1 MSYPQ
6 RADRLAIEPVTPA
19 PMNPGILASHAGEVC
34 PPELH
39 VTFPWP
45 SLRETAGPMLPGR
58 LYIVSARTGSGKTLF
73 VRSLLEHWLY
83 AAEPTPVAM
92 WPTETDP
99 AELVRALAASRL
111 GVHPARIEE
120 GDFSR
125 VEGGERA
132 FRDVVADIALALC
145 SSGQG
150 HVKPL
155 WLYGESR
162 PRVGDIRRALK
173 AFAEDGGRVFVV
185 DHLLRLALDL
195 RDLFAS
201 ASEAIRE
208 FKQLAQDFGLVGIV
222 TSQQGRATGGG
233 DRLAWF
239 APPDLSA
246 LKGSGALEEEA
257 DGVLFLHRV
266 LRHDLTDADMAEIR
280 RGRKALKDAIDP
292 TIMGVAV
299 GKARVDGSRVH
310 GQCYLRVEHGQVS
323 ELPAP
328 QVRDGE
334 AAAHGIRTGG
344 RF

>member
-1 MSYPQ
+1 MRPD
-6 RADRLAIEPVTPA
+6 RAPALAIEPTAPA
-19 PMNPGILASHAGEVC
+19 PVNPGILASVAGDVC
-34 PPELH
+34 PPEAH
-39 VTFPWP
+39 VTYPWA
-45 SLRETAGPMLPGR
+45 SLRDTAGPMLPGR

-73 VRSLLEHWLY
+73 IRSLLEHWLY
-83 AAEPTPVAM
+83 GDDPMPVAF

-99 AELVRALAASRL
+99 AEVMRALASARL

-132 FRDVVADIALALC
+132 FRETVAELTLRLV
-145 SSGQG
+145 SSGPG
-150 HVKPL
+150 HARPL
-155 WLYGESR
+155 WLYGQSR
-162 PRVGDIRRALK
+162 PRVADIRRSLK
-173 AFAEDGGRVFVV
+173 AFAEEGGRVFVV

-195 RDLFAS
+195 RDMFAS

-208 FKQLAQDFGLVGIV
+208 FKQIAMDFQLVGIV

-266 LRHDLTDADMAEIR
+266 LRHDLTDENVAEIR
-280 RGRKALKDAIDP
+280 RGRKPLKDAIDP
-292 TIMGVAV
+292 AIMGVAV

-310 GQCYLRVEHGQVS
+310 GQCYLHVQHGQLS
-323 ELPAP
+323 DLPPEVA
-328 QVRDGE
+328 RDGE
-334 AAAHGIRTGG
+334 AAAHGIKTGRTW
-344 RF
+344 